1 MCDTSPA
8 GLFSTPAFTATA
20 SGTTFSGGGATI
32 NDTGNVTVTLTD
44 ATTGTAVTT
53 AAVPWTSASTST
65 TLASALKTAITNAA
79 SSTVTATTDDTGMS
93 ISLKSALS
101 GAASDNYNVAINV
114 TDTTAANNPKYSPA
128 SLPTSGF
135 QFDASS
141 LTGAGNGA
149 PVTNYGMI
157 YSYLIPAGGYAA
169 NSNIISHSDSVMGDW
184 AFQYDTLNRLTV
196 AAPALNA
203 PTSYQKSVGCFNY
216 DGFGNRTLAAF
227 TTSSDCTKDTT
238 ATAIYD
244 VNNHMT
250 SVSQSAP
257 IQSSGSITVD
267 AAGNVI
273 ADPLNK
279 YLYDG
284 EGRLCAVETILTG
297 AATQYS
303 YDASGGRVA
312 KWKMST
318 WPGSGVCPLPSTSGA
333 TLTNEYLL
341 DQGGDQVT
349 ELNTSSGT
357 MAWAHSNVWAGSHLD
372 ATYDAKGLHFHLADP
387 LGTRRIQTN
396 IDGAVEETCQSL
408 PFGDNL
414 SCATTALATADDAT
428 EHHFTGKERDS
439 ESGNDYFGARYYAS
453 SMGRWMS
460 PDPLG
465 WIDWQHGDD
474 EDRDRFAAYISNPQH
489 FNMYAYVLNNPLSF
503 TDPDGEAELNQKQV
517 VAIIKQAQAS
527 TDNPGKIAGAILKGL
542 PSDASV
548 SGKTLTAAF
557 KETGVKLD
565 GAVGTLLSKA
575 DSITKSGDNVSIKTT
590 SETMVPSGKDTLKVA
605 TTVSF
610 NIGNDKGDVTLN
622 NIKGITIT
630 SRVSSPGLSKV
641 QIGKDGVTAWAGHGF
656 LQISV
661 FTPYENG
668 GTK

>member
-1 MCDTSPA
+1 
-8 GLFSTPAFTATA
+8 
-20 SGTTFSGGGATI
+20 
-32 NDTGNVTVTLTD
+32 
-44 ATTGTAVTT
+44 
-53 AAVPWTSASTST
+53 
-65 TLASALKTAITNAA
+65 
-79 SSTVTATTDDTGMS
+79 
-93 ISLKSALS
+93 
-101 GAASDNYNVAINV
+101 
-114 TDTTAANNPKYSPA
+114 
-128 SLPTSGF
+128 
-135 QFDASS
+135 
-141 LTGAGNGA
+141 
-149 PVTNYGMI
+149 
-157 YSYLIPAGGYAA
+157 
-169 NSNIISHSDSVMGDW
+169 
-184 AFQYDTLNRLTV
+184 
-196 AAPALNA
+196 
-203 PTSYQKSVGCFNY
+203 
-216 DGFGNRTLAAF
+216 
-227 TTSSDCTKDTT
+227 
-238 ATAIYD
+238 
-244 VNNHMT
+244 
-250 SVSQSAP
+250 
-257 IQSSGSITVD
+257 
-267 AAGNVI
+267 
-273 ADPLNK
+273 
-279 YLYDG
+279 
-284 EGRLCAVETILTG
+284 
-297 AATQYS
+297 
-303 YDASGGRVA
+303 
-312 KWKMST
+312 
-318 WPGSGVCPLPSTSGA
+318 
-333 TLTNEYLL
+333 
-341 DQGGDQVT
+341 
-349 ELNTSSGT
+349 
-357 MAWAHSNVWAGSHLD
+357 
-372 ATYDAKGLHFHLADP
+372 
-387 LGTRRIQTN
+387 
-396 IDGAVEETCQSL
+396 
-408 PFGDNL
+408 
-414 SCATTALATADDAT
+414 
-428 EHHFTGKERDS
+428 
-439 ESGNDYFGARYYAS
+439 
-453 SMGRWMS
+453 MS